1 MKNKYLKIYLGISI
15 FLILFLGLYIYY
27 PSIFCE
33 KEHFKDVS
41 ERRNMV
47 PDEET
52 AEEIADAIVE
62 ARGGLKGLA
71 EGFSWKTEVN
81 YNKQNNVWIV
91 YYSQEAEDKWLLDGA
106 WMEVMIDRDSGVVV
120 SAGGIGQ

>member
-1 MKNKYLKIYLGISI
+1 MKNKYLKIYLGISV

-41 ERRNMV
+41 ESRNMV

-52 AEEIADAIVE
+52 AVKIAYIFAEEHLGFDVDYYYEPAVRFDESRNEWCVDFLQMVPGKSIYVLGGGRVIAIEKD
-62 ARGGLKGLA
+62 
-71 EGFSWKTEVN
+71 T
-81 YNKQNNVWIV
+81 
-91 YYSQEAEDKWLLDGA
+91 
-106 WMEVMIDRDSGVVV
+106 GVVTQV
-120 SAGGIGQ
+120 YRSFC